1 MDPKS
6 FHSIG
11 LAPVV
16 QKLDEDI
23 HWMNLYPL
31 DNAIGFCNTYLLD
44 SDFFGGIQYLN
55 KLGLDVRMTQIVRT

>member
-23 HWMNLYPL
+23 HWMNLFPL

-44 SDFFGGIQYLN
+44 SDFLVESSIWTNQAWTWEWR
-55 KLGLDVRMTQIVRT
+55 KL

>member
-6 FHSIG
+6 FYSIG
-11 LAPVV
+11 LALVV

-23 HWMNLYPL
+23 HWMNFYPL

-44 SDFFGGIQYLN
+44 GDFFGGIQYLN
-55 KLGLDVRMTQIVRT
+55 KPGLDVRMTQIVRT